1 MQGNYRRL
9 AGSFLSLKQRAPIT
23 AGKIPSLNIYSHFQ
37 LFGGLSTVWIQVQ
50 GYSRRL
56 YIKCKQQSYN

>member
-1 MQGNYRRL
+1 MNKLIYIFVQGNYRRL

-37 LFGGLSTVWIQVQ
+37 PFCGLDTVWMQV
-50 GYSRRL
+50 
-56 YIKCKQQSYN
+56 